1 MTDAAFSLH
10 ALTAPGA
17 LMGGEQPTLE
27 TTQLNG
33 GSFYDCYE
41 TADGRYLSVGGLEPQ
56 FFMQFCAAIGRPEL
70 APEGLVMVPE
80 RVAALKQ
87 EIRLA
92 LKTKTYAEW
101 SAIFAA
107 MDSCTEPV
115 LSFSE
120 ACEHPHIQARG
131 MLVDVPQLDGGQQ
144 RQLASPFKFSATP
157 PSYQYAGVILGQHTD
172 EVLMKAGLTT
182 ESIAQLKSKGVV
194 A

>member
-1 MTDAAFSLH
+1 L
-10 ALTAPGA
+10 
-17 LMGGEQPTLE
+17 
-27 TTQLNG
+27 
-33 GSFYDCYE
+33 
-41 TADGRYLSVGGLEPQ
+41 
-56 FFMQFCAAIGRPEL
+56 
-70 APEGLVMVPE
+70 PE

-87 EIRLA
+87 ALRQA

-120 ACEHPHIQARG
+120 ACEHPQMQARG
-131 MLVDVPQLDGGQQ
+131 MLVDVPQLDGGRQ

-172 EVLMKAGLTT
+172 EVLAKAGLTS
-182 ESIAQLKSKGVV
+182 ENIAQLKSKGVV